1 MSVQNP
7 RSLVLWGLYYPIYS
21 GHFWIK
27 PSGNVFQELTALL
40 RGLQHETPFA
50 RRRFFEQIGGCRR
63 RAVGDWAERPIAV
76 ALTVPSEFEILVQRI
91 RAVRLR
97 ETISGKGLGDL
108 EDLEKAFGRFGEGF
122 ATFFGSACLER
133 RRERTSGCFNAGELS
148 RFSCCL
154 PLLIHVE
161 TAVTSLRKGNNK
173 LQSH

>member
-1 MSVQNP
+1 VFKTP
-7 RSLVLWGLYYPIYS
+7 IHRFFGGGYYPIYS

-50 RRRFFEQIGGCRR
+50 RRSFFEQIGGCRR

-76 ALTVPSEFEILVQRI
+76 ALTVPSEFEIMVQRI

-122 ATFFGSACLER
+122 ATFFGSRVLGAKTRKNVGMFQCL
-133 RRERTSGCFNAGELS
+133 
-148 RFSCCL
+148 
-154 PLLIHVE
+154 
-161 TAVTSLRKGNNK
+161 
-173 LQSH
+173 

>member
-1 MSVQNP
+1 MYMYVYES
-7 RSLVLWGLYYPIYS
+7 SIWGY
-21 GHFWIK
+21 
-27 PSGNVFQELTALL
+27 FQELTALL

-76 ALTVPSEFEILVQRI
+76 ALTVPSEFEIMVQRI

-108 EDLEKAFGRFGEGF
+108 EGLEKAFGTFGEGF
-122 ATFFGSACLER
+122 WNFLDIER
-133 RRERTSGCFNAGELS
+133 RWERKSGCFNAYELS
-148 RFSCCL
+148 RLSCCL

-161 TAVTSLRKGNNK
+161 RAVTSLRKGNNK
-173 LQSH
+173 FQSH